1 MTTSMLLIFQI
12 TIAPSPSSSSAVN
25 YHPAPLCISTL
36 YLKEASEGQYPCMKV
51 QDASALFHGISLS
64 NIVDVEIF
72 ESTSAIV

>member
-1 MTTSMLLIFQI
+1 MTTPMLSIFQI
-12 TIAPSPSSSSAVN
+12 AIAPSPSVARSC
-25 YHPAPLCISTL
+25 HPAPLCISTL

-51 QDASALFHGISLS
+51 RDASALFHGISLS